1 MAVVSD
7 EFQWR
12 RFAWALAAFTVVL
25 AVGTV
30 GFQVILGEGWIESF
44 YRAVVSTTL
53 TGLDTAPE
61 NDAGKIFTVGLL
73 FAGVAVFFY
82 IAGVVVDVI
91 TRGVLSDVLGE
102 RRRRKEIE
110 ELRDH
115 VIICGYGRVGRSV
128 AAEFRATNTPF
139 VVVDVT
145 PESVNLAQRD
155 GFAVVFGD
163 GTEDDD
169 LERAGIARAR
179 GLVASVDSD
188 EKNLYITLSAKARRP
203 DLFIAARASNE
214 RAAEK
219 IRLAGAD
226 RVVQPYSHAGL
237 QLANLVVKPQVAD
250 FLDIV
255 TTAGGPMPD
264 LRFEEIEVT
273 PECGQAGRT
282 LGDLDVRGSTGAV
295 IVAIR
300 RAKGAFEVT
309 PSDDV
314 RLADGDVV
322 IGVGTAD
329 QMRRLEDLFGPRE
342 APVEKATLG

>member
-1 MAVVSD
+1 MAAVLD
-7 EFQWR
+7 ESYWR
-12 RFAWALAAFTVVL
+12 RFAWAVGVFAAVL

-30 GFQVILGEGWIESF
+30 GFQILLGEGWVDSF

-53 TGLDTAPE
+53 TGLDSAPDT
-61 NDAGKIFTVGLL
+61 DAGKIFTVVLL

-82 IAGVVVDVI
+82 IAGVVVDAI
-91 TRGVLSDVLGE
+91 TRGVLSDVFGE
-102 RRRRKEIE
+102 RRRRREIE
-110 ELRDH
+110 DLRDH

-128 AAEFRATNTPF
+128 AAEFQVTNTPF

-145 PESVNLAQRD
+145 PESVALAQRD
-155 GFAVVFGD
+155 GSRVVLGD

-169 LERAGIARAR
+169 LERAGILRAR

-188 EKNLYITLSAKARRP
+188 EKNLYITLSARARRP

-214 RAAEK
+214 GAAAK
-219 IRLAGAD
+219 IRLAGAN
-226 RVVQPYSHAGL
+226 RVVQPYSRAGL

-255 TTAGGPMPD
+255 TTAGGPMPE

-273 PECGQAGRT
+273 PESGQVGTT
-282 LGDLDVRGSTGAV
+282 LGELDVRGRTGAV
-295 IVAIR
+295 VVALR
-300 RAKGAFEVT
+300 RAEGAFEMT
-309 PSDDV
+309 PGDEI
-314 RLADGDVV
+314 RLAQGDVV

-329 QMRRLEDLFGPRE
+329 EMRRLEQLFAPRE
-342 APVEKATLG
+342 ATVG

>member
-1 MAVVSD
+1 MAAVQD
-7 EFQWR
+7 ESYWR
-12 RFAWALAAFTVVL
+12 RFAWAVAVFAAVL

-30 GFQVILGEGWIESF
+30 GFQILLGEGWVDSF

-53 TGLDTAPE
+53 TGLDTAPDT
-61 NDAGKIFTVGLL
+61 NAGKIFTVVLL

-82 IAGVVVDVI
+82 IAGVVVDAI
-91 TRGVLSDVLGE
+91 TRGVLSDVFGE
-102 RRRRKEIE
+102 RRRRREIE

-128 AAEFRATNTPF
+128 AAEFRATGTPF

-145 PESVNLAQRD
+145 PESVALAQRD
-155 GFAVVFGD
+155 GSPVVLGD

-169 LERAGIARAR
+169 LERAGIELAR

-188 EKNLYITLSAKARRP
+188 EKNLYITLSARARRP
-203 DLFIAARASNE
+203 ELFIAARASNE
-214 RAAEK
+214 GAAAK
-219 IRLAGAD
+219 IRLAGAN
-226 RVVQPYSHAGL
+226 RVVQPYSHAGV

-255 TTAGGPMPD
+255 TTAGGPMPE

-273 PECGQAGRT
+273 SECGQVGVT
-282 LGDLDVRGSTGAV
+282 LGDLDVHGRTGAV
-295 IVAIR
+295 VVALR
-300 RAKGAFEVT
+300 RGDGAFEAT
-309 PSDDV
+309 PDDEI
-314 RLADGDVV
+314 RLAEGDVV

-329 QMRRLEDLFGPRE
+329 EIRRLEELFAPRE
-342 APVEKATLG
+342 ATVG